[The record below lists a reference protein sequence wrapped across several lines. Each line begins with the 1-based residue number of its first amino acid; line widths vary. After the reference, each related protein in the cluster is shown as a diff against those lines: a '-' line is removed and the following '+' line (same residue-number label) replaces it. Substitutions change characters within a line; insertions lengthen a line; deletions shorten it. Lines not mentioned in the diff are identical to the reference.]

1 MPPKKAV
8 AAADDNGTAGADSGS
23 NSSPAILVKG
33 KVPSDGDTRF
43 FMAMIG
49 NLITKPDVNWEEV
62 AQTMGLKDVKCTKER
77 WRQITKK
84 YEFEYQES
92 ATATPAKGRGRKP
105 AAVNTEAANAEDDA
119 DEGAVPATPKPKTG
133 GRGRKAVA
141 AKSAE
146 FVPKDED
153 MEDEATEETTLGE
166 SGTTNDPVTPAP
178 AKTPRSRKP
187 ASSTKKRSSPDADDG
202 DAEEGTPAKKKATPR
217 KRGPNKKTLAA
228 QAQAQAQADIDNAD
242 SEQTEQAVDP
252 TSVNAS
258 VDASVDDTANL
269 DTEMKEAE
277 EEAMKEEKEETDSAL
292 SSVPPSIVDADEN

>member
-1 MPPKKAV
+1 HTLFHFFQQHHQQGLYIKAIVNQEHLNETPRPHSTYKMPPKKAV
-8 AAADDNGTAGADSGS
+8 AAVAAADENGTAGADSGS
-23 NSSPAILVKG
+23 NSSTAILVKG

-105 AAVNTEAANAEDDA
+105 AAVNTEAANADDDA
-119 DEGAVPATPKPKTG
+119 D
-133 GRGRKAVA
+133 
-141 AKSAE
+141 
-146 FVPKDED
+146 
-153 MEDEATEETTLGE
+153 
-166 SGTTNDPVTPAP
+166 DPVTPAP
-178 AKTPRSRKP
+178 AKTPRGRKA
-187 ASSTKKRSSPDADDG
+187 ASSTKKRASPGADGDG

-228 QAQAQAQADIDNAD
+228 QVQAQAAIDDAD
-242 SEQTEQAVDP
+242 SEQAVDP
-252 TSVNAS
+252 TSVN
-258 VDASVDDTANL
+258 ASVDDTANL

-292 SSVPPSIVDADEN
+292 SSVPPSIADADEN